1 MHLPRRLSAVA
12 FAVTVLAIPARSQG
26 PENETAVLPVEEE
39 QAADANGQSGT
50 RQICEVRYGYGF
62 RPSTGLVSDD
72 IPYGFLRDSHRVTGP
87 FNLDL
92 SFRVRPWLDLGAVLS
107 YTRIENRFHR
117 DGQSGRVGLT
127 ENYYSCLSLARFGW
141 LRHKRIRLYSGFGV
155 GYCYQVIRVQEEPSA
170 TCETQYNRD
179 VSLHLTVLGF
189 SVGGRLHVF
198 AEGGYGILGTFRAG
212 AGYTF

>member
-62 RPSTGLVSDD
+62 
-72 IPYGFLRDSHRVTGP
+72 SHRVTGP

-117 DGQSGRVGLT
+117 DGQSGSVGLT